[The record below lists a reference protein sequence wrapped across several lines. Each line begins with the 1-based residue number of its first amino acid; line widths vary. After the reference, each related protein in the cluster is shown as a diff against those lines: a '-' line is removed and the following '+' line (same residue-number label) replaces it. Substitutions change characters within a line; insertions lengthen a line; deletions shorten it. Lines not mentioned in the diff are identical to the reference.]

1 MILLHKLKKYIA
13 IMRINMLNK
22 LMYMG
27 DVLSE
32 APAIALRIMLLTQLY
47 QYIGTSGTMAGLT
60 ITQIVWMLF
69 IANLV
74 ESISWYIATVIS
86 KEVQSGT
93 VVYALTRPYSYIW
106 YQFAYMIG
114 MILPS
119 FCINVVLVSPL
130 VLLLVGIPPCSFI
143 SLISG
148 TLIMAGSIILTF
160 LILFCIGISAF
171 WIEET
176 RGLMWLYYHAHMLL
190 GGLLIPIALLPKLL
204 QQFVILSPFGNLFAG
219 ATRILFAYDQHVFYQ
234 TLVSQWLWIIIM
246 WYLAVFLFNRGM
258 RAVAAQGG

>member
-1 MILLHKLKKYIA
+1 MTCIHELTKYIA

-32 APAIALRIMLLTQLY
+32 APAIALRITLLTQLY
-47 QYIGTSGTMAGLT
+47 QYIGASGSMAGLT
-60 ITQIVWMLF
+60 IAQIIWMLF

-74 ESISWYIATVIS
+74 ESISWYIASVIS
-86 KEVQSGT
+86 KEVQSGSI
-93 VVYALTRPYSYIW
+93 VYALTRPYSYMW
-106 YQFAYMIG
+106 YQFAYMLG

-119 FCINVVLVSPL
+119 FFINVVIVSPL
-130 VLLLVGIPPCSFI
+130 VFLLVGAPTCS
-143 SLISG
+143 LLTCAAG

-219 ATRILFAYDQHVFYQ
+219 ATRILFAFDQQIFYQ
-234 TLVSQWLWIIIM
+234 TLISQWVWIIIM
-246 WYLAVFLFNRGM
+246 WCLAVFLFKRGM
-258 RAVAAQGG
+258 RAIAAQGG